1 MRRPLFALHRNTV
14 LGRVVNKSK
23 SGRTETGSGSG
34 TRKSI
39 AFVSTIRILF
49 IPFALACAALGSLP
63 VIANAAVTTT
73 STLSGGAN
81 AVTGNVGLSVEID
94 ACPPSNAPNASGTV
108 QFFEGATPVGS
119 YTLTNFLPPPPSTN
133 PCGGP
138 FMYQFALLTLPAV
151 SPGSHTYSAVY
162 SGDAYY
168 APSTSA
174 SVPINVTALPPVPP
188 GQSYSGPASTQTG
201 TAILQLSGGGPLC
214 GFTRGAFFPVA
225 GDPRSPP
232 PNSAP
237 PGLTFPH
244 GLIGFVTSGCTP
256 GATQTFTL
264 TLPGGAVAPN
274 EYWKYGPTPDN
285 ATPHWYRIPAT
296 IAGNVV
302 TFAIADGG
310 LGDD

>member
-119 YTLTNFLPPPPSTN
+119 FTLTNFLPPPPSTN

-138 FMYQFALLTLPAV
+138 FMYQSPLHTLPAV
-151 SPGSHTYSAVY
+151 CFFLMIRRPPRSTLFPYTTLFRSALGSLPVIANAAVTTT
-162 SGDAYY
+162 
-168 APSTSA
+168 ST
-174 SVPINVTALPPVPP
+174 
-188 GQSYSGPASTQTG
+188 
-201 TAILQLSGGGPLC
+201 LSGG
-214 GFTRGAFFPVA
+214 ANA
-225 GDPRSPP
+225 
-232 PNSAP
+232 
-237 PGLTFPH
+237 
-244 GLIGFVTSGCTP
+244 VTG
-256 GATQTFTL
+256 
-264 TLPGGAVAPN
+264 
-274 EYWKYGPTPDN
+274 
-285 ATPHWYRIPAT
+285 
-296 IAGNVV
+296 
-302 TFAIADGG
+302 
-310 LGDD
+310 

>member
-94 ACPPSNAPNASGTV
+94 ACPPRNAPNASGTV

-138 FMYQFALLTLPAV
+138 FMYQFALLTHPAV
-151 SPGSHTYSAVY
+151 SPGSPPFFFLMIRRPPRSTLFPYTTLFRSVIANAAVTTT
-162 SGDAYY
+162 
-168 APSTSA
+168 ST
-174 SVPINVTALPPVPP
+174 
-188 GQSYSGPASTQTG
+188 
-201 TAILQLSGGGPLC
+201 LSGG
-214 GFTRGAFFPVA
+214 ANA
-225 GDPRSPP
+225 
-232 PNSAP
+232 
-237 PGLTFPH
+237 
-244 GLIGFVTSGCTP
+244 VT
-256 GATQTFTL
+256 
-264 TLPGGAVAPN
+264 
-274 EYWKYGPTPDN
+274 
-285 ATPHWYRIPAT
+285 
-296 IAGNVV
+296 GN
-302 TFAIADGG
+302 
-310 LGDD
+310 